1 MAEPEKR
8 ARPDEELAG
17 LGGEWEH
24 SRTIRDRVRLSGS
37 LFDSEVGGKVLEIN
51 INGAVA
57 HHEVL
62 KPLLMRLA
70 GRPDLSMVSIPALEH
85 ESLSE
90 NESFHAGSIW
100 IFLV

>member
-57 HHEVL
+57 H
-62 KPLLMRLA
+62 LMRLA